1 MCIPWFFLPALITKR
16 MSQERPAAPQSDPPP
31 NDPGGAAELLEDDE
45 PPAPLLFRYIP
56 SWFTSFIL
64 HVTVV
69 ILLALVPVL
78 VQKKET
84 INLVAGDVGPAVEN
98 VAEINIDPLEDMSDA
113 LDQQTAVDVSDPN
126 LQPMTEAMPLE
137 EVSENVALSEIFDS
151 GETGIESADQ
161 LMATAVGHGS
171 EFSGRVER
179 GNSDAAKRAG
189 ATAATEECVA
199 LGLQWLAAHQL
210 PDGSWNY
217 NHQIGPGNRSSPNPG
232 QYDDCPIAATAMCLM
247 AFLGNGQTH
256 QEGEYKAVV
265 SQGLNY
271 LMKNQRRVNE
281 FAGSLVDANQ
291 QAGMYSHGLA
301 TIALAEAYGM
311 TKDPHLHDAAQA
323 ALEFVEF
330 AQDSSGGGWR
340 YSPKE
345 TGDLS
350 VSGWILMGIKSGL
363 MSDLEIDR
371 RTTRLANRF
380 LNDVSHDSGARY
392 CYRKGNKDHRPT
404 MTAVGLLCRMYT
416 GWKRE
421 HPAMADGVR
430 YLAERKPVIG
440 ESTDMYYN
448 YYAAQVLRQYGGPE
462 WVEWNKLMAGFL
474 VQTQSREGPTKG
486 SWYFESGTDYG
497 PATGGRIYCTAMSVM
512 TLEVYYRFLPIYRDA
527 AMEDEFPLD

>member
-1 MCIPWFFLPALITKR
+1 
-16 MSQERPAAPQSDPPP
+16 MSQDRPAAPVSEKRPPDPANPSEITE
-31 NDPGGAAELLEDDE
+31 GEEDHTL
-45 PPAPLLFRYIP
+45 PIFRYIP
-56 SWFTSFIL
+56 SWMTSFIL
-64 HVTVV
+64 HVSVV
-69 ILLALVPVL
+69 VLLALIPVL

-84 INLVAGDVGPAVEN
+84 VNLVASEVGPNVETIT
-98 VAEINIDPLEDMSDA
+98 EISMDPLEDVSDA
-113 LDQQTAVDVSDPN
+113 LEEQSPTDISDPTLQPLNEPMPLEDVSDTVVLSDIMN
-126 LQPMTEAMPLE
+126 MGDTGLE
-137 EVSENVALSEIFDS
+137 SEQN
-151 GETGIESADQ
+151 
-161 LMATAVGHGS
+161 LMASAVAGGN
-171 EFSGRVER
+171 EFSGRLER
-179 GNSDAAKRAG
+179 GDSKAARDAG

-199 LGLQWLAAHQL
+199 LGLAWLAAHQL
-210 PDGSWNY
+210 PDGSWNF
-217 NHQIGPGNRSSPNPG
+217 NHQVGPGDRSSPNPG

-256 QEGEYKAVV
+256 QEGEYKIVV
-265 SQGLNY
+265 SHALNF

-281 FAGSLVDANQ
+281 FAGSLVDPNH

-323 ALEFVEF
+323 ALKYIEY
-330 AQDSSGGGWR
+330 AQDPAGGGWR

-345 TGDLS
+345 IGDLS
-350 VSGWILMGIKSGL
+350 VTGWILMGIKSGL
-363 MSDLEIDR
+363 MSELEIDR
-371 RTTRLANRF
+371 RTTRMANRF

-421 HPAMADGVR
+421 HPAIADGCK
-430 YLAERKPVIG
+430 YLARREPMIG

-448 YYAAQVLRQYGGPE
+448 YYAAQVLRQYGGEE
-462 WVEWNKLMAGFL
+462 WKEWNNLMAGFL

-486 SWYFESGTDYG
+486 SWFFDSGSDYG
-497 PATGGRIYCTAMSVM
+497 PATGGRIYCTAMAVM